1 MVDIASLKKSRSTD
15 FSQLQAK
22 VKEELTPVSYTDD
35 RFWKLERDAAGNASA
50 TIRFLR
56 STEPDV
62 PPYVEYSSYAF
73 KGPSGNWYI
82 ERCLKTLKQPDPVY
96 ELNGRLYKSNNE
108 TDKLIARNQR
118 LVTNYVSNIL
128 VVNDPKHPEN
138 NGKVFLFKYGNQIHK
153 IITDKIA
160 PTFEDEEP
168 VNVFCYWDGA
178 NLKLRMKNGE
188 NNRPNYLSSAW
199 ENPAPIGPDE
209 YIQTVASAQ
218 YNLSAEIAP
227 NKFKTYDELKKRL
240 DYVYS
245 DSSLVTPAAKLG
257 NAEIPFKAPKSAKNP
272 ATSSATGNSATSS
285 ATPAPTDDEDYEEYF
300 NSLLDE
306 N

>member
-1 MVDIASLKKSRSTD
+1 MVDIAALKKSKNTD

-22 VKEELTPVSYTDD
+22 VKEELAPVSYADN

-62 PPYVEYSSYAF
+62 PPYVEYLSYGF
-73 KGPSGNWYI
+73 KGPTGNWYI
-82 ERCLKTLKQPDPVY
+82 ERCLKTLKLPDPVY

-108 TDKLIARNQR
+108 TDKLIAKNQR
-118 LVTNYVSNIL
+118 MVTNYVSNIL
-128 VVNDPKHPEN
+128 VINDPKHPEK
-138 NGKVFLFKYGNQIHK
+138 NGHVYLFKYGNQIHK

-188 NNRPNYLSSAW
+188 NNRPNYLSSTW
-199 ENPAPIGPDE
+199 ENPAPIGTDE
-209 YIQTVASAQ
+209 YIQTIASAQ
-218 YNLSAEIAP
+218 YNLSDEIAP
-227 NKFKTYDELKKRL
+227 SKFKTYEELKKRL
-240 DYVYS
+240 DYVYNE
-245 DSSLVTPAAKLG
+245 SSMVTPAAKLG
-257 NAEIPFKAPKSAKNP
+257 NAEVPFKAPKSAP
-272 ATSSATGNSATSS
+272 ASATAPAAT
-285 ATPAPTDDEDYEEYF
+285 APADDDENYEEYF
-300 NSLLDE
+300 NSLLE
-306 N
+306 

>member
-1 MVDIASLKKSRSTD
+1 MVDIAALKKSKNTD

-22 VKEELTPVSYTDD
+22 VKEELAPVSYADN

-62 PPYVEYSSYAF
+62 PPYVEYLSYGF
-73 KGPSGNWYI
+73 KGPTGNWYI
-82 ERCLKTLKQPDPVY
+82 ERCLKTLKLPDPVY

-108 TDKLIARNQR
+108 TDKLIAKNQR
-118 LVTNYVSNIL
+118 MVTNYVSNIL
-128 VVNDPKHPEN
+128 VINDPKHPEK
-138 NGKVFLFKYGNQIHK
+138 NGHVYLFKYGNQIHK

-188 NNRPNYLSSAW
+188 NNRPNYLSSTW
-199 ENPAPIGPDE
+199 ENPAPIGTDE
-209 YIQTVASAQ
+209 YIQTIASAQ
-218 YNLSAEIAP
+218 YNLSDEIAP
-227 NKFKTYDELKKRL
+227 SKFKTYEELKKRL
-240 DYVYS
+240 DYVYNE
-245 DSSLVTPAAKLG
+245 SSMVTPAAKLG
-257 NAEIPFKAPKSAKNP
+257 NAEVPFKAPKSAPTP
-272 ATSSATGNSATSS
+272 ATAPAATAPAAT
-285 ATPAPTDDEDYEEYF
+285 APADDDENYEEYF
-300 NSLLDE
+300 NSLLE
-306 N
+306 